1 MATVREIMSTHLIT
15 IGVGDSLADARAL
28 MDKFQVRHLPVLD
41 AGNAFAG
48 LLTERD
54 LLAATG
60 SAADAA
66 GITVETAMN
75 RAVTGVDPDVDLAE
89 AGRHLL
95 EHKHGCL
102 PVVEAGNLVG
112 LVTEADFVA
121 LALRQLE
128 G

>member
-28 MDKFQVRHLPVLD
+28 
-41 AGNAFAG
+41 
-48 LLTERD
+48 
-54 LLAATG
+54 
-60 SAADAA
+60 
-66 GITVETAMN
+66 
-75 RAVTGVDPDVDLAE
+75 
-89 AGRHLL
+89 
-95 EHKHGCL
+95 
-102 PVVEAGNLVG
+102 VEAGNLVG

>member
-1 MATVREIMSTHLIT
+1 
-15 IGVGDSLADARAL
+15 
-28 MDKFQVRHLPVLD
+28 
-41 AGNAFAG
+41 
-48 LLTERD
+48 
-54 LLAATG
+54 
-60 SAADAA
+60 
-66 GITVETAMN
+66 MN
-75 RAVTGVDPDVDLAE
+75 RAVTGVDPDVDLVE

>member
-15 IGVGDSLADARAL
+15 IGIGDSLADARAL

-41 AGNAFAG
+41 AANAFAG

-54 LLAATG
+54 LLAAG
-60 SAADAA
+60 AGADAA
-66 GITVETAMN
+66 GITVEAAMN
-75 RAVTGVDPDVDLAE
+75 RAVTGVDPDVDLVE

-95 EHKHGCL
+95 ERKHGCL